1 MLQRDVT
8 HLPEFIATPHEFKL
22 SQTIT
27 GFLPREWCYAPGV
40 RSRMVPFGHHLIWF
54 NPAVRTPELLPD
66 GTDAS
71 QSPGGPWVRRMWA
84 GGSIQVRPDEY
95 YDHNRGFRVEFPM
108 SGTEHIKHVR
118 LHGEGDTA
126 KIFVTIERRFARVDS
141 VGRAYSAKHGKLGKD
156 GGRKLK
162 TYLEQQLRDGDDW
175 GDAIVKEERNLVFF
189 KERTAAELEAVKAG
203 QMATVKYLQP
213 PGKPDFSHALTPD
226 RALLFRF
233 SALTFNAHRIHLDP
247 EYARNVEGHRNLLVH
262 GPLSLLLMLKTMKHH
277 LYTQTEGKQDLES
290 IEYRNLAPLYCDE
303 EMRICGLEKKKL
315 QNGSIFDVWIEG
327 PTGGVAVKG
336 TVYTTVKKTSA
347 IQARTNKAPR
357 VSTDKSK
364 PLGPGSRRP
373 DITALN
379 ASAKR
384 RPKSQGS
391 GENHIASGNERASQ
405 DSPVLSELTTSS
417 EPTKNPESPKNS
429 EPPSQPQGETP
440 NKPTPSETTSQPPSR
455 EVNPTSTQTTSRTY
469 RRKRATNTTAY
480 NFISLPPSE
489 APSARVVDSYKPV
502 KPTIS
507 IRSREI
513 IRRARRRAPKDVR
526 VEPIPLVR
534 RFDAT
539 PYTPDPVR
547 TASRH
552 SRYLRE
558 GVRKIEKPSVRFVAE
573 QLSERA
579 ALRKRI
585 GFRYVHR

>member
-1 MLQRDVT
+1 MLQRDVI

-22 SQTIT
+22 SQSIT
-27 GFLPREWCYAPGV
+27 GFLPQEWCYAPGV

-54 NPAVRTPELLPD
+54 NPAVPTTELLPD

-95 YDHNRGFRVEFPM
+95 YDRNRGFRVEFPM

-126 KIFVTIERRFARVDS
+126 KIFVTIERRFARVDI
-141 VGRAYSAKHGKLGKD
+141 VGRAYNAKHGKLGKN
-156 GGRKLK
+156 GGKKLK

-175 GDAIVKEERNLVFF
+175 GDSIVKEERNLVFF
-189 KERTAAELEAVKAG
+189 KERPAAELEAVKAG
-203 QMATVKYLQP
+203 QMAAVKYLQP

-262 GPLSLLLMLKTMKHH
+262 GPLSLLLMLKTISHYVYAQTGGKH
-277 LYTQTEGKQDLES
+277 DLES

-315 QNGSIFDVWIEG
+315 QHGSIYDVWIEG

-336 TVYTTVKKTSA
+336 TVYTTVKNPK
-347 IQARTNKAPR
+347 P
-357 VSTDKSK
+357 K

-379 ASAKR
+379 AAAKKT
-384 RPKSQGS
+384 PKAQGS
-391 GENHIASGNERASQ
+391 DQDHVASENKRPPQ
-405 DSPVLSELTTSS
+405 DSPVPAEPPTSS
-417 EPTKNPESPKNS
+417 EPV
-429 EPPSQPQGETP
+429 SQPQGETP
-440 NKPTPSETTSQPPSR
+440 NKSDPSETTSQPSSR
-455 EVNPTSTQTTSRTY
+455 EVNSPTAQTTSRAS
-469 RRKRATNTTAY
+469 RRKRASNTTAY
-480 NFISLPPSE
+480 NFISLPPSK

-513 IRRARRRAPKDVR
+513 IRRARRRAPKEIHVK
-526 VEPIPLVR
+526 PIPLVR

-558 GVRKIEKPSVRFVAE
+558 GARKIEKPSVRFVAE

>member
-1 MLQRDVT
+1 
-8 HLPEFIATPHEFKL
+8 
-22 SQTIT
+22 
-27 GFLPREWCYAPGV
+27 
-40 RSRMVPFGHHLIWF
+40 
-54 NPAVRTPELLPD
+54 
-66 GTDAS
+66 
-71 QSPGGPWVRRMWA
+71 
-84 GGSIQVRPDEY
+84 
-95 YDHNRGFRVEFPM
+95 
-108 SGTEHIKHVR
+108 
-118 LHGEGDTA
+118 
-126 KIFVTIERRFARVDS
+126 
-141 VGRAYSAKHGKLGKD
+141 
-156 GGRKLK
+156 
-162 TYLEQQLRDGDDW
+162 
-175 GDAIVKEERNLVFF
+175 
-189 KERTAAELEAVKAG
+189 
-203 QMATVKYLQP
+203 
-213 PGKPDFSHALTPD
+213 
-226 RALLFRF
+226 
-233 SALTFNAHRIHLDP
+233 
-247 EYARNVEGHRNLLVH
+247 
-262 GPLSLLLMLKTMKHH
+262 MLKTMKHH

-315 QNGSIFDVWIEG
+315 QNGSIYDVWIEG

-336 TVYTTVKKTSA
+336 TVYTTVKKSSA
-347 IQARTNKAPR
+347 IQARTNQAPR
-357 VSTDKSK
+357 VSTDKPK

-373 DITALN
+373 DITALH
-379 ASAKR
+379 AAAKKT
-384 RPKSQGS
+384 PKSQSS
-391 GENHIASGNERASQ
+391 GQNHIASKNERSSQ
-405 DSPVLSELTTSS
+405 DSPVPSELTTSSESTPSS
-417 EPTKNPESPKNS
+417 EPTKNPESPTSS

-440 NKPTPSETTSQPPSR
+440 IKSTPSETTSQPSSR
-455 EVNPTSTQTTSRTY
+455 EVNPTSIQTTSRTY

-513 IRRARRRAPKDVR
+513 IRRARRSAPKDVR

>member
-1 MLQRDVT
+1 MLLRTPRARRIAWDNANRTQWRRIPLRCYSSANSVDPPWFQELRTEMLQRDAI

-22 SQTIT
+22 SQTIS
-27 GFLPREWCYAPGV
+27 GFLPEEWCYAPGV

-54 NPAVRTPELLPD
+54 NPAVRTTELLPD

-71 QSPGGPWVRRMWA
+71 QSPGGSWVRRMWA

-95 YDHNRGFRVEFPM
+95 YDRNRGFRVDFPM

-126 KIFVTIERRFARVDS
+126 KIFVTIERRFARVDIL
-141 VGRAYSAKHGKLGKD
+141 GRTYNAKHGKLGKN
-156 GGRKLK
+156 GGKKLK

-189 KERTAAELEAVKAG
+189 KERPAAELEAVKAG

-262 GPLSLLLMLKTMKHH
+262 GPLSLLLMLKTMSHYVYAQTGGKH
-277 LYTQTEGKQDLES
+277 DLES

-315 QNGSIFDVWIEG
+315 QHGSIYDVWIEG

-336 TVYTTVKKTSA
+336 TVYTTVKNTK
-347 IQARTNKAPR
+347 P
-357 VSTDKSK
+357 K

-379 ASAKR
+379 AAAK
-384 RPKSQGS
+384 K
-391 GENHIASGNERASQ
+391 
-405 DSPVLSELTTSS
+405 TTTTPESSTGS
-417 EPTKNPESPKNS
+417 EPV
-429 EPPSQPQGETP
+429 SQPQGETP
-440 NKPTPSETTSQPPSR
+440 NKSTLSETTSQPSSR
-455 EVNPTSTQTTSRTY
+455 EVNPPTAQTTSRAP
-469 RRKRATNTTAY
+469 RRKRASNTTAY
-480 NFISLPPSE
+480 NFISLPPSK
-489 APSARVVDSYKPV
+489 APSARVVESYKPV

-513 IRRARRRAPKDVR
+513 IRRARRRAPKEIHVK
-526 VEPIPLVR
+526 PIPLVR

-558 GVRKIEKPSVRFVAE
+558 GARKIEKPSVRFVAE